1 MSQGEVG
8 GEFEKRFRGK
18 SSSEGRGGGL
28 EGIREGHGR
37 TVKQWRNP
45 VRAWIASKS
54 FVSLNLAF
62 TVRKKKG
69 DWSTKK
75 TPPYQPPEAAVRG

>member
-1 MSQGEVG
+1 MRSVSEERAAVKEGEVVW
-8 GEFEKRFRGK
+8 RALGK
-18 SSSEGRGGGL
+18 VMEDSE
-28 EGIREGHGR
+28 
-37 TVKQWRNP
+37 TQWRSP

-69 DWSTKK
+69 GWSTKK